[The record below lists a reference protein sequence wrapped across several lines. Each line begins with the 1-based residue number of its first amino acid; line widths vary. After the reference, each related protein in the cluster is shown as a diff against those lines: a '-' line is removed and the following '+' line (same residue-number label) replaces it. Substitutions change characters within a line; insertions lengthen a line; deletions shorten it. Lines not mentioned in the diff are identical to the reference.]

1 MTVTLEEATPPEFD
15 QPFDDIPPWPPTR
28 WTPPLS
34 PDFPSAFDGYR
45 DLLRL
50 VWFAAFGYVLE
61 LWQETAL
68 RHIFE
73 LYPEGHRRA
82 GQLRWRRVVVSFARQ
97 NGKTEIAAAIGLI
110 IFLMK
115 RAPQVIGIA
124 TSADQ
129 AKLIYNRTMLA
140 IKGTPALAR
149 RFRALT
155 DTRGIRSNTGG
166 EYQIK
171 ASKSAALQGIPI
183 DLALVDELHILLR
196 KLWTDLVKGL
206 GGRPNC
212 MVVGITT
219 AGDENSDLLLDLYE
233 KGEEAI
239 EKGDAAR
246 MCFLL
251 WEAPEARIP
260 ADDETYGR
268 YLAYA
273 NPGVASGRRD
283 LEVEIEESRA
293 TPEPEQLRY
302 SFNRFVK
309 STSTFIPADA
319 WARGFTLE
327 GWPAGHRPIFIYDRT
342 PGWEY
347 GFVTAVTLRDDGT
360 IYCDPVASITKPTLA
375 GFVEIAQRLSR
386 HNPITNGFD
395 AWALRDFGKALEAR
409 GMPVHYAGASDVQTA
424 SSLFYS
430 KVLAGKVKHP
440 GHPLLSFQVPRTIRK
455 NVGEGFRVSRTDSS
469 IEIDAVMSHVLGVLL
484 AETIQERGLQ
494 LF

>member
-1 MTVTLEEATPPEFD
+1 MSG

-34 PDFPSAFDGYR
+34 EDFPSAFDGYR
-45 DLLRL
+45 DLLRA
-50 VWFAAFGYVLE
+50 VWLAAFGYVLE
-61 LWQETAL
+61 IWQETAL

-73 LYPEGHRRA
+73 IYPEGHKRA

-110 IFLMK
+110 MFLMK
-115 RAPQVIGIA
+115 RAPQIVGIA

-149 RFRALT
+149 KFRALT
-155 DTRGIRSNTGG
+155 DTRGLRSTTGG

-171 ASKSAALQGIPI
+171 AAKSTALQGIPI
-183 DLALVDELHILLR
+183 DLGLVDELHILLR
-196 KLWTDLVKGL
+196 QLWTDLVKGL

-212 MVVGITT
+212 ILVGITT
-219 AGDENSDLLLDLYE
+219 AGDENSELLLWLYE
-233 KGEEAI
+233 QGDEAI
-239 EKGDAAR
+239 AKGDDAR

-251 WEAPEARIP
+251 WEAPEANIP

-273 NPGVASGRRD
+273 NPGIASGRRD
-283 LEVEIEESRA
+283 LEVEIEEARA
-293 TPEPEQLRY
+293 TPEPDQLRY

-309 STSTFIPADA
+309 STATFIPADA
-319 WARGFTLE
+319 WARGYTTD
-327 GWPAGHRPIFIYDRT
+327 GWPAGRRPIFVYDRT
-342 PGWEY
+342 PDWSHA
-347 GFVTAVTLRDDGT
+347 FVTAVTPVDDNGDV
-360 IYCDPVASITKPTLA
+360 YCEPVASLTKPTLA
-375 GFVEIAQRLSR
+375 QLVELAQRLSR
-386 HNPITNGFD
+386 HNPVTNGFD

-409 GMPVHYAGASDVQTA
+409 GMPAAYLGAADVQTA

-430 KVLAGKVKHP
+430 KTLAGKVKHP
-440 GHPLLSFQVPRTIRK
+440 GHPLLSFQVPRTVRK
-455 NVGEGFRVSRTDSS
+455 NVGEGFRVSRTDSGV
-469 IEIDAVMSHVLGVLL
+469 EIDAVMSHVLGVLL
-484 AETIQERGLQ
+484 AETRGEEIPLQ
-494 LF
+494 IF